1 MFVTALNLIPAGQRD
16 GGHISYAWIGEKGS
30 KLLAKIVVVALR
42 VIGIPGFVWPEL
54 FWAGWSVWLG
64 PDSNGMFKREY
75 DDGLA
80 LSNSQKSLTG
90 FRIIPVIAG
99 GTLDDGHLPS
109 GDWKLINGFQDP
121 AVNDDSIINT
131 TNYPSG
137 YRLNAID
144 GRFLVRV

>member
-1 MFVTALNLIPAGQRD
+1 MPLWDEWGVENIGTTGLSREWMGEPLENGQLTKELALAG
-16 GGHISYAWIGEKGS
+16 S
-30 KLLAKIVVVALR
+30 
-42 VIGIPGFVWPEL
+42 
-54 FWAGWSVWLG
+54 SVWLG
-64 PDSNGMFKREY
+64 TDSNGIFKREY
-75 DDGLA
+75 TNGLV

-144 GRFLVRV
+144 GRILVRV